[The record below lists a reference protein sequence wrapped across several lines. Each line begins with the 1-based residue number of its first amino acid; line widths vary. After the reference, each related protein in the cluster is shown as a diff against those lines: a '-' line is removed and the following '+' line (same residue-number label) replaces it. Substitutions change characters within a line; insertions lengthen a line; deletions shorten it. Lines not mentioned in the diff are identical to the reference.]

1 MNDRRLLQLE
11 ETVDV
16 HRWQMDLDV
25 AHVRDHEELLS
36 MGQRIENGNA
46 GIHRELEQ
54 QGETIAEVLHVLHVN
69 MRPIPVPR
77 LPLVVSSSLAD
88 I

>member
-1 MNDRRLLQLE
+1 MTMLQLE

-25 AHVRDHEELLS
+25 AHMRDHEELLS
-36 MGQRIENGNA
+36 MGRRIEKGNA

-54 QGETIAEVLHVLHVN
+54 QGATIAEVLHVLHVN
-69 MRPIPVPR
+69 ASPPPRPR
-77 LPLVVSSSLAD
+77 SLVCPG
-88 I
+88 